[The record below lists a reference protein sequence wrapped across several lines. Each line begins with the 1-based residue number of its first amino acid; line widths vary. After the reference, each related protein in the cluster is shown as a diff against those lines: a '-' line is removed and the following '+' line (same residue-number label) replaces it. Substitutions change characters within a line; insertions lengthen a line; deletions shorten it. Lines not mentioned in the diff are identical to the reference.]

1 MSYEKYQETVN
12 VAEQHFN
19 HWFLAMGIL
28 FVCVLVILLLC
39 VVFSDFALEIMGK
52 AIIVMLALCVFVLF
66 FTRFQVMET
75 IQEAKHDLE
84 SSQSKEWQIK
94 EKGDLASLGTA
105 KDTVMNGAFFLGIG
119 QISSKQEPYYAFAKQ
134 TKRGLQVK
142 RTDEE
147 FRDIAFSDIY
157 IQEKVTESP
166 HYVLEVY
173 TYSDK
178 RVEAALSS
186 PYKDDKERLTF
197 VVPEKTVKRDFNV
210 DAAK

>member
-1 MSYEKYQETVN
+1 MS
-12 VAEQHFN
+12 
-19 HWFLAMGIL
+19 IL
-28 FVCVLVILLLC
+28 FSFILVVSVVLVL
-39 VVFSDFALEIMGK
+39 FSDFTLEKMAKGIL
-52 AIIVMLALCVFVLF
+52 VMFVLSVAF
-66 FTRFQVMET
+66 LATIAFQVME
-75 IQEAKHDLE
+75 IKKEARHDLE
-84 SSQSKEWQIK
+84 ASQSREWQIK

-105 KDTVMNGAFFLGIG
+105 KDNVMNGAFFLGIG

-178 RVEAALSS
+178 RVEDVLAS
-186 PYKDDKERLTF
+186 PYHDEKERLTF

-210 DAAK
+210 DAAN

>member
-1 MSYEKYQETVN
+1 MSYEKYQETVQ
-12 VAEQHFN
+12 AADQHYN
-19 HWFLAMGIL
+19 DWFLIVSIL

-39 VVFSDFALEIMGK
+39 VIFSDFALETMGK
-52 AIIVMLALCVFVLF
+52 AICVTFALGVVILA
-66 FTRFQVMET
+66 FTAFQVMET
-75 IQEAKHDLE
+75 KKEARHDLE
-84 SSQSKEWQIK
+84 FSQSREWQIK
-94 EKGDLASLGTA
+94 EKGDLASLGTS

-173 TYSDK
+173 KYSDK
-178 RVEAALSS
+178 RVEDALAS
-186 PYKDDKERLTF
+186 PYKDEKERLTF
-197 VVPEKTVKRDFNV
+197 VVPEKTVTRDFNV
-210 DAAK
+210 NAAK